1 MSNKDKIITEL
12 LEKTQQMQE
21 HMELQEKTIQ
31 ILLRS
36 NKQIIDWVDDIV
48 KDQEHFREN
57 YFFEISDPRLKEEVT
72 EYWYP
77 DIASV
82 EETLDEIVNHGKSI
96 ARFGDGE
103 FATIYGRVRHKF
115 QTEQDDRL
123 AARLLDVLAS
133 EDDRLMVAIA
143 DNYGNLER
151 YSEQAKREIR
161 FYLTR
166 QVRKEH
172 LQILKRDRKYYNA
185 YVTRPYVM
193 YNDSKTDCSQ
203 KRFENLKKSSMIMS
217 NGGLSNIAKPIY
229 EYLDKLIFE
238 NLKLSFELD
247 KLISSNIWIEYFSSN
262 EKYIKENWIDFE
274 SEISKVIRSLDND
287 ILKNE
292 GHSIDEEMISLS
304 NLFLAKYYE
313 EYTLVNQSVDLLNGE
328 NAKRITFRD
337 IRDKLYYDLNRLI
350 RALEIY
356 LADYVEKIECNRVSP
371 DIEKMSFDKVLSF
384 NYTKTYTKLYD
395 SCVCAEYDYIHGSTD
410 IKNTIETNNM
420 VLGIDEY
427 LDDDRKNRDTD
438 FIAFKKFYQR
448 IYKETGCKYK
458 DWITE
463 IHSNAQIRNLN
474 YCNKKDDG
482 SKEYVSDY
490 SVQHNLYIFGH
501 SLDITDKD
509 ILRELIL
516 NDKVYTT
523 IYYVNKDVMGKQ
535 IANLVKIIGQDELIR
550 KTGGSDKTIE
560 FRQQQA
566 MQCISAV

>member
-1 MSNKDKIITEL
+1 MN
-12 LEKTQQMQE
+12 
-21 HMELQEKTIQ
+21 
-31 ILLRS
+31 ILVIGNGFDLAHGLPT
-36 NKQIIDWVDDIV
+36 KYTDFLGFV
-48 KDQEHFREN
+48 E
-57 YFFEISDPRLKEEVT
+57 RL
-72 EYWYP
+72 
-77 DIASV
+77 
-82 EETLDEIVNHGKSI
+82 
-96 ARFGDGE
+96 
-103 FATIYGRVRHKF
+103 
-115 QTEQDDRL
+115 
-123 AARLLDVLAS
+123 
-133 EDDRLMVAIA
+133 
-143 DNYGNLER
+143 
-151 YSEQAKREIR
+151 
-161 FYLTR
+161 
-166 QVRKEH
+166 
-172 LQILKRDRKYYNA
+172 
-185 YVTRPYVM
+185 
-193 YNDSKTDCSQ
+193 
-203 KRFENLKKSSMIMS
+203 ENLKKSSMIMS
-217 NGGLSNIAKPIY
+217 NGGLSNTANPIY

-247 KLISSNIWIEYFSSN
+247 KLISLNIWIEYFSSN

-304 NLFLAKYYE
+304 NPFLAKYYE

-328 NAKRITFRD
+328 NSKRITFRD

-458 DWITE
+458 DWVTE
-463 IHSNAQIRNLN
+463 IHFNAQIRNLN

-490 SVQHNLYIFGH
+490 SVQHNIYIFGH

-523 IYYVNKDVMGKQ
+523 IFYVNKDVMGKQ

-550 KTGGSDKTIE
+550 RTGGSDKTIE

-566 MQCISAV
+566 IQCISAV